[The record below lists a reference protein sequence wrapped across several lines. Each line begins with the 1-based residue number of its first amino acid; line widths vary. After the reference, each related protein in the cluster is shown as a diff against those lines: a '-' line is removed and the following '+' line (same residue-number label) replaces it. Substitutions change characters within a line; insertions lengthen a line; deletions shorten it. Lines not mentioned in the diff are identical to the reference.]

1 MKSIKLIAFFAIV
14 SFVFASCSLGGG
26 HTRCAAYTMNEPSND
41 WFDDVDQVNSKEYRE
56 ADLVY

>member
-1 MKSIKLIAFFAIV
+1 MKCIRLIAFFAVV

-26 HTRCAAYTMNEPSND
+26 HTRCAAYTINEPSND
-41 WFDDVDQVNSKEYRE
+41 LIEDVDQIDSKDFKE